1 MYKQAKEDLLKC
13 RFSMAG
19 DKFEKLEM
27 EYPFTMEANKAII
40 MAIYSYFKAG
50 KYNEVIDLVNYYK
63 KINFDSENLQ
73 YVYFIEILAYLEKVK
88 KYSKDLQTQ
97 KQTFNKMNQMN
108 LIFPDSKYTNYIN
121 KNTDFVLNRIVANEL
136 RIVDFYIQNNNIIGA
151 LNHLKMIENNYYFS
165 NNCYFTE
172 INYRFFEIYK
182 YLNDKNN
189 FLKYYALLK
198 QYGEKTRWYDYAT
211 KQL

>member
-1 MYKQAKEDLLKC
+1 MYQQAKDDLLKG

-27 EYPFTMEANKAII
+27 EYPFTEEANKAII
-40 MAIYSYFKAG
+40 LATYSYFKAV
-50 KYNEVIDLVNYYK
+50 KYDEVMRLVDYYK

-73 YVYFIEILAYLEKVK
+73 YMYFLEIMAYIEKIK
-88 KYSKDLQTQ
+88 KYPKDLKTQ
-97 KQTFNKMNQMN
+97 KQALQKIKQMN
-108 LIFPDSKYTNYIN
+108 LIFSDSKYTDYIN

-136 RIVDFYIQNNNIIGA
+136 KIVDFYIQNNNVIGA
-151 LNHLKMIENNYYFS
+151 LNHLKMIENDFYFKENNYFS
-165 NNCYFTE
+165 E
-172 INYRFFEIYK
+172 INYRFFEIYR

-198 QYGEKTRWYDYAT
+198 QYGEKTKWYDYAT
-211 KQL
+211 KKL